1 MDVGFLQEQ
10 QAKALEMARQRGY
23 TVRELSEAE
32 LKAFG
37 RAFER
42 QFILQFEEREIV
54 EMYKRHI
61 GEILLGAMIAK
72 EQMDATIGGE
82 QPESNQIGG
91 PLVMRACWIGIGDDW
106 EDAAPITTGSPQ
118 NWIHSGTT
126 LMGGTA
132 GNAVKIGKNAVHV
145 VIGVGSLH
153 PSPKIESIF
162 FEIDGKDKPILV
174 TMPMKR
180 SGLRVKEFDTAFI
193 LKQGTTILAKVFI
206 SAAFGSSVD
215 DYPYLIAAS
224 FINAA
229 QLRVHD
235 PANVPGTVNDIILTT

>member
-1 MDVGFLQEQ
+1 MSMALMK
-10 QAKALEMARQRGY
+10 KAVAWAESLGLLHKELTQKELEI
-23 TVRELSEAE
+23 
-32 LKAFG
+32 
-37 RAFER
+37 FER
-42 QFILQFEEREIV
+42 TFERMLVQYFPEREIR
-54 EMYKRHI
+54 EIFLRHK
-61 GEILLGAMIAK
+61 GEILLGCMVAKNQFEKEFDGEMPSSGKFGMI
-72 EQMDATIGGE
+72 I
-82 QPESNQIGG
+82 S
-91 PLVMRACWIGIGDDW
+91 RASFYGIGDDW
-106 EDAAPITTGSPQ
+106 EDAGPFTTGSPQ

-153 PSPKIESIF
+153 PSPKIESMF

-193 LKQGTTILAKVFI
+193 LKQGTTILGKVFI

-235 PANVPGTVNDIILTT
+235 PANVPGTVNDVILTT